1 MEGVLIKAQALT
13 AWSKVDGTSR
23 MFHPGQPDSGPKL
36 RRTNETAGRGSAER
50 LTT

>member
-23 MFHPGQPDSGPKL
+23 MFHPEHPDWGPKFATDVIRL
-36 RRTNETAGRGSAER
+36 AKARQSA
-50 LTT
+50 